1 MKVLFG
7 GLPAW
12 KKAGFRTSMGS
23 TPQTIAYTSTPLE
36 GVVDSKVFT
45 QAATARNADTILID
59 VRSDDEVVE
68 GVITG
73 AVAIPADEIMGR
85 LGEIPQG
92 KQILIYC
99 ASGVRAAM
107 VYSLLKDRGFSAKYL
122 DKIVTVQNDGSF
134 IIQDHS
140 QNL

>member
-12 KKAGFRTSMGS
+12 RKAGFRTSTGG
-23 TPQTIAYTSTPLE
+23 TPQAIAHTSIPLE
-36 GVVDSKVFT
+36 GIVDTKEFS
-45 QAATARNADTILID
+45 QAATSQNADTILID
-59 VRSDDEVVE
+59 VRSDEEVLE

-85 LGEIPQG
+85 LAEIPHG

-122 DKIVTVQNDGSF
+122 DKIVTVRNDGSF

>member
-23 TPQTIAYTSTPLE
+23 TSQTIADTSTPLE
-36 GVVDSKVFT
+36 GIVDTKEFV
-45 QAATARNADTILID
+45 QAATARNADTILLD
-59 VRSDDEVVE
+59 VRSDEEVVG
-68 GVITG
+68 GVIAG
-73 AVAIPADEIMGR
+73 AFAIPADEITGR
-85 LGEIPQG
+85 LAEVPHG

-134 IIQDHS
+134 TIEDH
-140 QNL
+140 N